1 MSGGPRRRAEV
12 PRRGVLARIAPLLS
26 RPLRSLARARRAPL
40 VAAGVAVALVAGAV
54 TPGIVP
60 VAAAWTDRE
69 WAKGRI
75 GAENVECGTSTAF
88 TTTASAR
95 FLRGSLLSLPLD
107 TVAGVA
113 GLSAVDDAA
122 PGSQRTPSTA
132 PSLGSGAYANPL
144 AVTAISGVATLDLTG
159 LSAGLPAGSAGALNQ
174 YVRVT
179 ETGTS
184 TAASGLV
191 SDSGGVGV
199 TSGTSPSLPRRAT
212 LSLARVLPATT
223 DVTRAD
229 LAVGAVASRA
239 TLDWCAARRSALWG
253 SGSVD
258 GVIREY
264 GVAGLELRVASPVV
278 GGVATAVGN
287 TTTTVLPAAAAA
299 LSGTTG
305 SIATSVG
312 TALDGLIGGL
322 LRTGLTGRVTV
333 TGLGAATTA
342 VTPLLTKPLRSADGS
357 VAIDLA
363 AGTVLVDL
371 AALTGRGAD
380 GLNGMPPNSEL
391 VLSAPVVNAIGAR
404 VGALMDAR
412 TVEIQTAL
420 TTALRSV
427 QVEIAL
433 STRVRTVLGVP
444 VMDVGVTFDGT
455 LAELTGGTRPIV
467 VTADALS
474 LGSVL
479 NPVLGSLGLGS
490 IDLLSAAV
498 RGLSTSLV
506 STLTTTVGALL
517 VTPVTTLGAT
527 LSTLSGRLVTAV
539 AAVLAPLP
547 SVLSVMVN
555 VQPDRP
561 GAPPGSVV
569 VPGDGRDTSPAR
581 TVTAL
586 RIGLVDAL
594 APAAGPSVVELAT
607 STAGRN
613 TYRAP

>member
-1 MSGGPRRRAEV
+1 
-12 PRRGVLARIAPLLS
+12 
-26 RPLRSLARARRAPL
+26 
-40 VAAGVAVALVAGAV
+40 
-54 TPGIVP
+54 
-60 VAAAWTDRE
+60 
-69 WAKGRI
+69 
-75 GAENVECGTSTAF
+75 
-88 TTTASAR
+88 
-95 FLRGSLLSLPLD
+95 
-107 TVAGVA
+107 
-113 GLSAVDDAA
+113 
-122 PGSQRTPSTA
+122 
-132 PSLGSGAYANPL
+132 
-144 AVTAISGVATLDLTG
+144 
-159 LSAGLPAGSAGALNQ
+159 
-174 YVRVT
+174 
-179 ETGTS
+179 
-184 TAASGLV
+184 
-191 SDSGGVGV
+191 
-199 TSGTSPSLPRRAT
+199 
-212 LSLARVLPATT
+212 
-223 DVTRAD
+223 
-229 LAVGAVASRA
+229 
-239 TLDWCAARRSALWG
+239 
-253 SGSVD
+253 
-258 GVIREY
+258 
-264 GVAGLELRVASPVV
+264 
-278 GGVATAVGN
+278 
-287 TTTTVLPAAAAA
+287 
-299 LSGTTG
+299 
-305 SIATSVG
+305 VG

-322 LRTGLTGRVTV
+322 LRTGLTGGVTV